1 MKVRLVYAFF
11 FAALCVVVLQSN
23 RNGRATVGLEGV
35 TGAPGDVFQGGNAK
49 TCGVNG
55 CHNNGAFAPVTV
67 TVSLLESDT
76 STTSLTQY
84 IPGKQYI
91 ARVRVTT
98 GSGAPKGYGFQM
110 IAIRNRDSIP
120 ANGFTDASTTNNYR
134 LKTLTGNRM
143 YAEHPTM
150 STTNTFDVLWKGPA
164 AGSGSI
170 TFYAAG
176 NAVNDNT
183 SNTGDGATTT
193 KFTVTEGTI
202 SGTNDLNQEVSGMR
216 ISPNPV
222 LATGQ
227 LMFDLSTNGAR
238 RILVYDLA
246 GRIVWENNSWLPAGF
261 NTIDLPAEDWKPG
274 IYMVQIAHGNG
285 SSSAVKMV
293 KM

>member
-1 MKVRLVYAFF
+1 MKIRLIYTFF

-35 TGAPGDVFQGGNAK
+35 TGAPGDVFQGGNPK
-49 TCGVNG
+49 TCAVNG

-67 TVSLLESDT
+67 SVSLLESDT

-84 IPGKQYI
+84 VPGKQYI

-110 IAIRNRDSIP
+110 IAIRDQDSIP
-120 ANGFTDASTTNNYR
+120 ANGFTDVSTNNNYR
-134 LKTLTGNRM
+134 LKTLSGNRM
-143 YAEHPTM
+143 YAEHQTM

-176 NAVNDNT
+176 NAVNNNT

-193 KFTVTEGTI
+193 KFTVSEGTI
-202 SGTNDLNQEVSGMR
+202 SGTDKLNNDVTGMR
-216 ISPNPV
+216 VSPNPV
-222 LATGQ
+222 HTTAQ
-227 LMFDLSTNGAR
+227 LMFDLHTDGAH
-238 RILVYDLA
+238 RILVHDLS
-246 GRIVWENNSWLPAGF
+246 GRIIWENNVWMSTGS
-261 NTIDLPAEDWKPG
+261 NTIHLPVENWKPG
-274 IYMVQIAHGNG
+274 IYLVQMTNENG
-285 SSSAVKMV
+285 ASSAVKMV
-293 KM
+293 KN